1 MKIWPTKHIYFT
13 FFLNREGNI
22 HNFIFLSSLQKESSF
37 QRNIGNWA
45 ELYWWE
51 VLITMWFFATLWNFI
66 TVRKNFVKLVVYHLF
81 FSSLLHTEKKARSF
95 FFWLSVNKTFPENC
109 NFLKAIFCT
118 FLSVVFG
125 FVFLVCFFFP
135 VSSHSH
141 TECSVNHFYFK
152 NITEKKRKNLHC
164 FYMAFTEVGV
174 RKFPDKKDQ
183 VLVKIT
189 WKQKYTN
196 HVLFFLLAC
205 FQNKT
210 KSEILVLSMNCID
223 LGSSYS

>member
-125 FVFLVCFFFP
+125 FVFFWFVFFSLSAVILTQNVLLITFILKILLKKKEK
-135 VSSHSH
+135 SSLLLHGIHWSR
-141 TECSVNHFYFK
+141 S
-152 NITEKKRKNLHC
+152 EK
-164 FYMAFTEVGV
+164 V
-174 RKFPDKKDQ
+174 P
-183 VLVKIT
+183 
-189 WKQKYTN
+189 W
-196 HVLFFLLAC
+196 
-205 FQNKT
+205 
-210 KSEILVLSMNCID
+210 
-223 LGSSYS
+223 